1 MGKFTRLSEAFADT
15 ILKDGYYR
23 DIRDLLERINKFIP
37 DKQVFGDLDRNN
49 ELRFHTV
56 REVYEDVMNL
66 GDGLIA
72 QGLKDAHIA
81 MVSDNCL
88 KYIIADISV
97 SSGVGVFVPI
107 DADAPV
113 ESLELLLEKSDAD
126 AVMCA
131 ARCLDRVVE
140 ACGKCPRVKEII
152 TVDSKV
158 EGHLFYDDIL
168 ENGKALKDK
177 SVYRSIKLEADA
189 PAKILFTSGTTGANK
204 GVVLSNVNLAANI
217 RNNFDVIMGKC
228 DDTSMSVLPFHHATE
243 INCHIMTRLGLG
255 QLTYINGSMRTM
267 MTNIKI
273 FKPTCIT
280 IVPMIANM
288 FHKSIWAGATK
299 AGKADKLKKGIGLS
313 RILRKFGI
321 DRTHE
326 MFKDVFEPFGGNL
339 NMIVCGGAM
348 LNPFVVKGMSD
359 LGVRME
365 NGYGITECGPLISLN
380 GDPLDEYRSVGKPCP
395 SFNVKIESR
404 SVDGVGELCVKG
416 PSVFKG
422 YYKDE
427 EATAQVFDDEGY
439 FHTGDIAYLDGQG
452 RLILVGRKK
461 NTIILDSGKN
471 ISPEEVENIIEVHLD
486 YVTDVVVYA
495 AKYGDTQKRVLCA
508 GLYVKDEEKRRQR
521 DAIARDI
528 QMINKILPT
537 YKNISYVELP
547 DEEYPKTSS
556 RKVKR
561 TSLPVK
567 CSGNGIK
574 IY

>member
-1 MGKFTRLSEAFADT
+1 MGKFVKLSEAFAST
-15 ILKDGYYR
+15 ILKEGMYKDTR
-23 DIRDLLERINKFIP
+23 ELLERINRKCP
-37 DKQVFGDLDRNN
+37 DRKVFGYLERNN
-49 ELRFHTV
+49 DLKYYTAHQ
-56 REVYEDVMNL
+56 VYEDVMNL

-72 QGLKDAHIA
+72 QGLQGGHIA

-88 KYIIADISV
+88 KYIIADIAV

-113 ESLELLLEKSDAD
+113 ETLTLLFEKSDTT

-131 ARCLDRVVE
+131 VRCLETVKA
-140 ACGKCPRVKEII
+140 ACANCPKVTAII
-152 TVDSKV
+152 TVDAEV
-158 EGHLFYDDIL
+158 DGYLFYDDIL
-168 ENGKALKDK
+168 QKGEALREE
-177 SVYRSIKLEADA
+177 SVYRNIKLDGEA

-204 GVVLSNVNLAANI
+204 GVVLSNANLAANI
-217 RNNFDVIMGKC
+217 INGYDVIMGKP
-228 DDTSMSVLPFHHATE
+228 DDTAMSVLPFHHATE
-243 INCHIMTRLGLG
+243 INSHIMVRLGLG
-255 QLTYINGSMRTM
+255 QLTYINGNMRNM

-288 FHKSIWAGATK
+288 FYKSIWAGATK
-299 AGKADKLKKGIGLS
+299 AGKADKLKKGIGLC
-313 RILRKFGI
+313 RFLNFFGI

-348 LNPFVVKGMSD
+348 LNPFVVKGMKD
-359 LGVRME
+359 LGVRIE
-365 NGYGITECGPLISLN
+365 NGYGITECGPLISMN
-380 GDPLDEYRSVGKPCP
+380 SDPIDEYRSVGKPCP
-395 SFNVKIESR
+395 SFRIKIDGHSA
-404 SVDGVGELCVKG
+404 DGVGELCVKG
-416 PSVFKG
+416 PSVTKG
-422 YYKDE
+422 YYKDP
-427 EATAQVFDDEGY
+427 EATAQVFDEDGY

-486 YVTDVVVYA
+486 YVTDVVVYL
-495 AKYGDTQKRVLCA
+495 AKYGDTQKKVLCA
-508 GLYVKDEEKRRQR
+508 GLYIKDEDKRRQR
-521 DAIARDI
+521 DAITRDI
-528 QMINKILPT
+528 QMINKILPS

-556 RKVKR
+556 KKVKR
-561 TSLPVK
+561 ASLPVK